1 MNKTTPIEL
10 LAPAKNAEYGRQAIN
25 HGADAVYIGAPN
37 FGARA
42 AVSNSVSEIELLIRH
57 AHLYRAKVYITLNT
71 ILFDDEI
78 TEAGKLIQQLYNI
91 GVDGIIMQDMGLLEL
106 QLPPV
111 KLIASTQTH
120 NATPEKVKF
129 LEDIGFKRVIL
140 ARELSLPEIREIR
153 KNSSVELE
161 SFIHGALCVSYSG
174 QCYMSQAVCGRS
186 GNRGVCAQ
194 PCRSAYDLVDKNGE
208 VIVPGKHLLSL
219 KDLNLTP
226 NLNDLMDAGITS
238 FKIEGRLK
246 DLSYLKNVVSH
257 YRREIDA
264 ILSTTNGFTKS
275 SSGGVQFDFKPDP
288 EKSFNRG
295 FTPYFIDG
303 RKVKTGSYLT
313 QKSLGKRIG
322 KITRMEANW
331 FKLDGEEL
339 HNGDGICFFDNN
351 QALRGTSINKIDGN
365 KIFPKD
371 LDGLKVGLELYRNHD
386 QQFEKQVEKE
396 VSQRN
401 ISVSLRLTEWE
412 KGFCLS
418 CTDEDGYSV
427 EYLAES
433 QKIIAE
439 KPDVAKSQIITQLSK
454 FGNTPFVS
462 VSVEIETH
470 RIYFIPV
477 SVLNQMRREVC
488 SLLENKRIQEYIRE
502 EFNFQP
508 NTVPYP
514 EKQLSYK
521 GNVLNHM
528 AEAFY
533 KRHEVESIEPAF
545 ETMAS
550 YENKTLM
557 TTKHCIRYQLD
568 ACPVHQQSVKRFS
581 EPLFLKD
588 NNHTY
593 RLLFDCKACV
603 MNVILEK

>member
-1 MNKTTPIEL
+1 MTPIEL
-10 LAPAKNAEYGRQAIN
+10 LAPAKNAGYGIQAIN
-25 HGADAVYIGAPN
+25 HGADAVYIGAPS

-42 AVSNSVSEIELLIRH
+42 AVSNSVAEIEMLIRH

-71 ILFDDEI
+71 ILFDDEMA
-78 TEAGKLIQQLYNI
+78 EAGKLIQQLYNI
-91 GVDGIIMQDMGLLEL
+91 GVDGIIVQDMGILEL

-120 NATPEKVKF
+120 NASPEKVKF
-129 LEDIGFKRVIL
+129 LEDVGFKRVIL
-140 ARELSLPEIREIR
+140 ARELSLIEIREIR
-153 KNSSVELE
+153 KNSNVELE

-186 GNRGVCAQ
+186 GNRGICAQ
-194 PCRSAYDLVDKNGE
+194 PCRSSYDLVDKNDE

-219 KDLNLTP
+219 KDLNLTT
-226 NLNDLMDAGITS
+226 NLKDLMEAGITS

-257 YRREIDA
+257 YRQEIDTM
-264 ILSTTNGFTKS
+264 LSTTNGYAKS
-275 SSGGVQFDFKPDP
+275 SSGSIQFDFKPDP

-295 FTPYFIDG
+295 FTPYFIEG
-303 RKVKTGSYLT
+303 RKGKTGSYLT

-322 KITRMEANW
+322 RITRMEANW

-365 KIFPKD
+365 KIYPKD
-371 LDGLKVGLELYRNHD
+371 LNGLKVGQELYRNHD
-386 QQFEKQVEKE
+386 QQFEKLVEKE
-396 VSQRN
+396 VSKRN

-412 KGFCLS
+412 NGFCLS

-427 EYLAES
+427 EYRAES

-439 KPDVAKSQIITQLSK
+439 KPDVAKNQITNQLSK
-454 FGNTPFVS
+454 FGNTPFIAS
-462 VSVEIETH
+462 SIDIETDLV
-470 RIYFIPV
+470 YFIPV
-477 SVLNQMRREVC
+477 SLLNQMRREIC
-488 SLLENKRIQEYIRE
+488 SLLENRRISEYQRE
-502 EFNFQP
+502 EFIFQP
-508 NTVPYP
+508 NTVPFP
-514 EKQLSYK
+514 GKQLSYQ
-521 GNVLNHM
+521 GNVLNGM
-528 AEAFY
+528 AAAFY
-533 KRHEVESIEPAF
+533 KRHGVETIEPAL
-545 ETMAS
+545 ETLTS

-568 ACPVHQQSVKRFS
+568 ACPVHQQSVKRFN
-581 EPLFLKD
+581 EPLYLKD